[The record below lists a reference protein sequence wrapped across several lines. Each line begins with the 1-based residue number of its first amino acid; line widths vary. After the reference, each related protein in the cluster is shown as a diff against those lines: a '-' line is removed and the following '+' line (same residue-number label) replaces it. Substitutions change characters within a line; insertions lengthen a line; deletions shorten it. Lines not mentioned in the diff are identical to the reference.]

1 MWMNRWR
8 GYICKMGGA
17 DSKLNFRQAV
27 VQLTSKKT
35 VSYLFNISEHQF
47 SLYMGFMVLGMDVLM
62 DFCTLD
68 R

>member
-1 MWMNRWR
+1 
-8 GYICKMGGA
+8 MGGA

-35 VSYLFNISEHQF
+35 VSYLFNNSEHQF

>member
-1 MWMNRWR
+1 
-8 GYICKMGGA
+8 MGGA

-47 SLYMGFMVLGMDVLM
+47 SLYMGFMVLRMDVLM